1 MHTLILALAVA
12 VGNPP
17 AAPLGCQTP
26 TAVKGEVRGGPPL
39 THTFELA
46 HRGAAGT
53 LTITKVEAG
62 CGCLRQV
69 LRGGVLQPGDAT
81 ALTIEVNTLTQPDG
95 PNRWQVA

>member
-1 MHTLILALAVA
+1 MNTLILALAVA

-17 AAPLGCQTP
+17 PAPLGCQTP
-26 TAVKGEVRGGPPL
+26 TAAKGEVRGGPPL

-46 HRGAAGT
+46 HRGPAGT

-81 ALTIEVNTLTQPDG
+81 TLTIEVNTLTQPDG
-95 PNRWQVA
+95 PNRWRVA